1 MKEKDTKKKQ
11 LDTKDITSSPYFV
24 AALMGVC
31 IALAIAG
38 LVFFIITINNTKNQ
52 ITEARRLYIANEQE
66 VDVLGQL
73 KKKSEEANAQIEEFD
88 NLLPQSLGNAY
99 EVREGV
105 LNKFENFGLNV
116 TAIEFITVKNE
127 THEIVFT
134 ISCTGSFESIYNVM
148 NHYSNLEQI
157 HRIDSLSLSKD
168 SANDYTAVI
177 TLAILSEQPVE
188 GVVAGM
194 GDTAA

>member
-1 MKEKDTKKKQ
+1 MKEKNTKKKQ
-11 LDTKDITSSPYFV
+11 LDAKDLTSSPYFV

-31 IALAIAG
+31 IAIAIAG
-38 LVFFIITINNTKNQ
+38 LVFFILQINTTKNQ

-66 VDVLGQL
+66 VDVLAEL
-73 KKKSEEANAQIEEFD
+73 KRKSEDAYAQIEEFD

-99 EVREGV
+99 ELREKV
-105 LNKFENFGLNV
+105 LTKFENFGLNV
-116 TAIEFITVKNE
+116 TAIDFITVKNE

-148 NHYSNLEQI
+148 NHYSNIEQI
-157 HRIDSLSLSKD
+157 HRIDSLSITKD
-168 SANDYTAVI
+168 SADEYTAVI

-194 GDTAA
+194 ATGV

>member
-1 MKEKDTKKKQ
+1 MKEKNTKKKQ
-11 LDTKDITSSPYFV
+11 LDAKDLTSSPYFV

-31 IALAIAG
+31 IAIAIAG
-38 LVFFIITINNTKNQ
+38 LVFFILQINTTKNQ

-66 VDVLGQL
+66 VDVLAEL
-73 KKKSEEANAQIEEFD
+73 KKKSEEAYAQIEEFD

-99 EVREGV
+99 ELRENV
-105 LNKFENFGLNV
+105 LTKFENFGLNV
-116 TAIEFITVKNE
+116 TAIDFITVKNE

-148 NHYSNLEQI
+148 NHYSNIEQI
-157 HRIDSLSLSKD
+157 HRIDSLSITKD
-168 SANDYTAVI
+168 SADDYTAVI

-194 GDTAA
+194 ATGV

>member
-1 MKEKDTKKKQ
+1 MKEKNAKKKQ
-11 LDTKDITSSPYFV
+11 LDTKDLTSSPYFV

-38 LVFFIITINNTKNQ
+38 LVFFIININNTKNQ

-66 VDVLGQL
+66 VDVLAGL
-73 KKKSEEANAQIEEFD
+73 KKKSEEAYAQIEEFD

-99 EVREGV
+99 ELRDNV
-105 LNKFENFGLNV
+105 LTKFTNFGLNV
-116 TAIEFITVKNE
+116 TAIDFITVKNE

-148 NHYSNLEQI
+148 NHYSNIEQI
-157 HRIDSLSLSKD
+157 HRIDSLSITKD
-168 SANDYTAVI
+168 SADDYTAVI

-194 GDTAA
+194 ATGV

>member
-1 MKEKDTKKKQ
+1 MKEKNTKKKQ
-11 LDTKDITSSPYFV
+11 LDAKDVTSSPYFV

-31 IALAIAG
+31 IAIAIAG
-38 LVFFIITINNTKNQ
+38 LVFFILQINTTKNQ

-66 VDVLGQL
+66 VDVLAEL
-73 KKKSEEANAQIEEFD
+73 KKKSEEAYAQIEEFD

-99 EVREGV
+99 ELRDNV
-105 LNKFENFGLNV
+105 LTKFTNFGLNV
-116 TAIEFITVKNE
+116 TAIDFITVKNE

-148 NHYSNLEQI
+148 NHYSNIEQI
-157 HRIDSLSLSKD
+157 HRIDSLSITKD
-168 SANDYTAVI
+168 SADDYTAVI

-194 GDTAA
+194 ATGV

>member
-1 MKEKDTKKKQ
+1 MKEKNTKKKQ
-11 LDTKDITSSPYFV
+11 LDAKDLTSSPYFV

-31 IALAIAG
+31 IAIAIAG
-38 LVFFIITINNTKNQ
+38 LVFFILQINTTKNQ

-66 VDVLGQL
+66 VDVLAEL
-73 KKKSEEANAQIEEFD
+73 KKKSEEAYAQIEEFD

-99 EVREGV
+99 ELKEKV
-105 LNKFENFGLNV
+105 LTKFENFGLNV
-116 TAIEFITVKNE
+116 TAIDFITVKNE

-148 NHYSNLEQI
+148 NHYSNIEQI
-157 HRIDSLSLSKD
+157 HRIDSLSITKD
-168 SANDYTAVI
+168 SADDYTAVI

-194 GDTAA
+194 ATGV

>member
-1 MKEKDTKKKQ
+1 MKEKNAKKKQ
-11 LDTKDITSSPYFV
+11 LDTKDLTSSPYFV

-38 LVFFIITINNTKNQ
+38 LVFFIININNTKNQ

-66 VDVLGQL
+66 VDVLAEL
-73 KKKSEEANAQIEEFD
+73 KKKSEEAYAQIEEFD

-99 EVREGV
+99 ELRDNV
-105 LNKFENFGLNV
+105 LTKFTNFGLNV
-116 TAIEFITVKNE
+116 TAIDFITVKNE

-148 NHYSNLEQI
+148 NHYSNIEQI
-157 HRIDSLSLSKD
+157 HRIDSLSITKD
-168 SANDYTAVI
+168 SADDYTAVI

-194 GDTAA
+194 ATGV

>member
-11 LDTKDITSSPYFV
+11 IDAKDITSSPYFV

-31 IALAIAG
+31 IAFAIAA
-38 LVFFIITINNTKNQ
+38 LVFLVFNINNTKNQ

-66 VDVLGQL
+66 VDVLARL
-73 KKKSEEANAQIEEFD
+73 KKKSEEAKAQIEEYD

-99 EVREGV
+99 EVRENV
-105 LNKFENFGLNV
+105 ITKFKNFGLNI
-116 TAIEFITVKNE
+116 TAIDFVTIQNE

-148 NHYSNLEQI
+148 NHYSNIEQI
-157 HRIDSLSLSKD
+157 HRIDSLSITKD
-168 SANDYTAVI
+168 SADEYTAVI

-194 GDTAA
+194 AEGV

>member
-1 MKEKDTKKKQ
+1 MKEKNTKKKQ
-11 LDTKDITSSPYFV
+11 LDAKDVTSSPYFV

-38 LVFFIITINNTKNQ
+38 LVFFIININNTKNQ
-52 ITEARRLYIANEQE
+52 ITEARRLYIANERE
-66 VDVLGQL
+66 VDVLAEL
-73 KKKSEEANAQIEEFD
+73 KKKSEEAYAQIEEFD

-99 EVREGV
+99 ELRDNV
-105 LNKFENFGLNV
+105 LTKFTNFGLNV
-116 TAIEFITVKNE
+116 TAIDFITVKNE

-148 NHYSNLEQI
+148 NHYSNIEQI
-157 HRIDSLSLSKD
+157 HRIDSLSITKD
-168 SANDYTAVI
+168 SADDYTAVI

-194 GDTAA
+194 ATGV

>member
-11 LDTKDITSSPYFV
+11 IDAKDITSSPYFV

-31 IALAIAG
+31 IAFAIAA
-38 LVFFIITINNTKNQ
+38 LVFLVFNINNTKNQ

-66 VDVLGQL
+66 VDVLARL
-73 KKKSEEANAQIEEFD
+73 KKKSEEAKAQIEEYD

-99 EVREGV
+99 EVRENV
-105 LNKFENFGLNV
+105 ITKFKNFGLNI
-116 TAIEFITVKNE
+116 TAIDFVTIQNE

-134 ISCTGSFESIYNVM
+134 ISCTGSFDSIYNVM
-148 NHYSNLEQI
+148 NHYSNIEQI
-157 HRIDSLSLSKD
+157 HRIDSLSITKD
-168 SANDYTAVI
+168 SADEYTAVI

-194 GDTAA
+194 AEGV

>member
-1 MKEKDTKKKQ
+1 MKEKNAKKKQ
-11 LDTKDITSSPYFV
+11 LDTKDLTSSPYFV

-31 IALAIAG
+31 IALAVAG
-38 LVFFIITINNTKNQ
+38 LVFFIININNTKNQ

-66 VDVLGQL
+66 VDVLAEL
-73 KKKSEEANAQIEEFD
+73 KKKSEEAYAQIEEFD

-99 EVREGV
+99 ELRDNV
-105 LNKFENFGLNV
+105 LTKFTNFGLNV
-116 TAIEFITVKNE
+116 TAIDFITVKNE

-148 NHYSNLEQI
+148 NHYSNIEQI
-157 HRIDSLSLSKD
+157 HRIDSLSITKD
-168 SANDYTAVI
+168 SADDYTAVI

-194 GDTAA
+194 ATGV

>member
-1 MKEKDTKKKQ
+1 MKEKEAKKKQ
-11 LDTKDITSSPYFV
+11 LDAKDVTSSPYFV

-31 IALAIAG
+31 IAVAIAG
-38 LVFFIITINNTKNQ
+38 LVFFIMTINTTKKQ

-73 KKKSEEANAQIEEFD
+73 KKKSEEAKAQIEEYE

-99 EVREGV
+99 DVRENV
-105 LNKFENFGLNV
+105 LTKFENFGLNV

-148 NHYSNLEQI
+148 NHYSNIEQI

-168 SANDYTAVI
+168 SADDYTAVI

-194 GDTAA
+194 GETAA